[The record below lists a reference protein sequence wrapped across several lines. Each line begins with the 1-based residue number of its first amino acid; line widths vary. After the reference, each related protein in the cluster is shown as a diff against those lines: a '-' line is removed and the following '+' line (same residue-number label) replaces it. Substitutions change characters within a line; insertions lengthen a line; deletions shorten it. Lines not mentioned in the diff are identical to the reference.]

1 MLTHIVLFK
10 LRDRSPESVGKA
22 RDVILGMRGKIP
34 ELRHLEV
41 GVDVLHAQRSF
52 DLGLLAKFDTL
63 DDMLSY
69 QKHPE
74 HQKVSAYMSSVREA
88 SVSLDYE

>member
-1 MLTHIVLFK
+1 MGT
-10 LRDRSPESVGKA
+10 
-22 RDVILGMRGKIP
+22 
-34 ELRHLEV
+34 
-41 GVDVLHAQRSF
+41 DVLHAQRSF

-63 DDMLSY
+63 ADMLAY

-74 HQKVSAYMSSVREA
+74 HLKVSDYMSAVREA